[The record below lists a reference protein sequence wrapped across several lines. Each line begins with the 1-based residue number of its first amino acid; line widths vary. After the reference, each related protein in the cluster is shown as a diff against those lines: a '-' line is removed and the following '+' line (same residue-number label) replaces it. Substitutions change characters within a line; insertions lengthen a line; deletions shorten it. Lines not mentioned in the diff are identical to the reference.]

1 METRFTLNQIP
12 SSDSAL
18 LPIKMS
24 PRYREFGD
32 VLQRNIYITRELK
45 AINLLRRFICF
56 CITKIN
62 GTVEGCSNLF
72 FGGGGGVKRVTVFK
86 VHRKLFRRIAVLES
100 TLTQFALP
108 AMLTNGLHCAVSP
121 HCAAQNARR
130 LKGLRRPRSWRGAR
144 IRVHTRTSE
153 TRKRRGIVHLIT
165 NSIKMNASS
174 ETNSTYLH

>member
-1 METRFTLNQIP
+1 METRFTPNQIP

-24 PRYREFGD
+24 PRYREFGE
-32 VLQRNIYITRELK
+32 VLQRNIYIARELK
-45 AINLLRRFICF
+45 AVNLLRRLICF

-62 GTVEGCSNLF
+62 GNVEGCSNLF
-72 FGGGGGVKRVTVFK
+72 FRREGGRKSVTVFK
-86 VHRKLFRRIAVLES
+86 VHGKLFRRIAVLES

-130 LKGLRRPRSWRGAR
+130 LKGLRRPRSRRGAR
-144 IRVHTRTSE
+144 IRACTRE
-153 TRKRRGIVHLIT
+153 RARRERG
-165 NSIKMNASS
+165 AA
-174 ETNSTYLH
+174 

>member
-1 METRFTLNQIP
+1 METRFTPNQIP

-24 PRYREFGD
+24 PRYREFGE

-45 AINLLRRFICF
+45 AVNLLRCLICF

-62 GTVEGCSNLF
+62 GNVEGCSNLF
-72 FGGGGGVKRVTVFK
+72 FLGGGRKSVTVFK
-86 VHRKLFRRIAVLES
+86 VHGKLFRRIAVLES

-108 AMLTNGLHCAVSP
+108 AMLTNGLHRAVSP

-130 LKGLRRPRSWRGAR
+130 LKGLRRPRSRRGAR

>member
-1 METRFTLNQIP
+1 MWKVVRT
-12 SSDSAL
+12 
-18 LPIKMS
+18 
-24 PRYREFGD
+24 
-32 VLQRNIYITRELK
+32 
-45 AINLLRRFICF
+45 
-56 CITKIN
+56 
-62 GTVEGCSNLF
+62 F
-72 FGGGGGVKRVTVFK
+72 FLGWRGGGRKSVTVFK
-86 VHRKLFRRIAVLES
+86 VHGKLFRGIAVLES

-130 LKGLRRPRSWRGAR
+130 LKGLRRPRSGRGAR